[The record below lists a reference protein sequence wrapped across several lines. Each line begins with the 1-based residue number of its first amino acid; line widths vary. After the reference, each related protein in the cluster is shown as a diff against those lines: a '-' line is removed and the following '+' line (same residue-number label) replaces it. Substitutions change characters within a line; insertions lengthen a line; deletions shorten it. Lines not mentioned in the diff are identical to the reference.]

1 MNRRFYSMTAPQTY
15 AQAVAALNTLQSNA
29 ATVSLIRK
37 HGRGAANQLAIPEAI
52 ELLKRTGLEPA
63 DINACNPIHIAG
75 TKGKGSTSAFVAS
88 ILSEYAKSSSGNAP
102 TKIGLYTSP
111 HLRFVRER
119 IQIDG
124 SPLSEE
130 TFANYFGTTWDK
142 LKGSTG
148 PMPMYFRFL
157 TLMAFQTFLSEKV
170 DSAVIECGIGGEY
183 DTTNVLTG
191 PTVTAITAL
200 GIDHEAL
207 LGNTIDSIAWHKAGI
222 FKPGA
227 IALTVPQ
234 PEEAMTVLYKRAEEK
249 KVELHVIKSHPEI
262 ESGQV
267 ELGVGGVF
275 QRSNAS
281 LAAVIAS
288 AQLRKLGNLDVP
300 DLIAHYDAPLPEQFK
315 TGLKS
320 VKWPGRCDIRKDTK
334 SDTTWYL
341 DGAHT
346 MESIQLAA
354 KWFADKVVDN
364 SEPENRVLIFNQQ
377 SRDAKQLANGL
388 LKIVEPQLSAT
399 PFGKVIFTTNITT
412 QQGGYKPDLVSLN
425 NDAGQVQD
433 LHVQRDIGSFWESI
447 DGKAKV
453 DITPTIE
460 EAINLARAYSPEA
473 HVLIVGSLHL
483 VGGAIDIL
491 ESD

>member
-1 MNRRFYSMTAPQTY
+1 MIRRFSSMATPQNY
-15 AQAVAALNTLQSNA
+15 AEAIAALNTLQSNA

-52 ELLKRTGLEPA
+52 ELIQRIGMEPK
-63 DINACNPIHIAG
+63 DMNFCNPIHIAG

-88 ILSEYAKSSSGNAP
+88 ILSEYAKSGKENVP
-102 TKIGLYTSP
+102 KKIGLYTSP

-119 IQIDG
+119 IQING
-124 SPLSEE
+124 SPLSEQEFAEHFGYVWQRLKE
-130 TFANYFGTTWDK
+130 T
-142 LKGSTG
+142 TG

-157 TLMAFQTFLSEKV
+157 TIMAFHAFSKEKV

-183 DTTNVLTG
+183 DTTNILEV
-191 PTVTAITAL
+191 PPVTAITAL

-207 LGNTIDSIAWHKAGI
+207 LGTTIDSIAWHKAGI

-227 IALTVPQ
+227 IALTVQQ
-234 PEEAMTVLYKRAEEK
+234 PEAAMEVLHMRAEEK
-249 KVELHVIKSHPEI
+249 QTKLHIIKPHPEI

-281 LAAVIAS
+281 LAAVIVS
-288 AQLRKLGNLDVP
+288 AQLRKLGNLEVP
-300 DLIAHYDAPLPEQFK
+300 DLIAQYDAPLPEEFK
-315 TGLKS
+315 AGLKN
-320 VKWPGRCDIRKDTK
+320 VKWAGRCDIREDSK

-354 KWFADKVVDN
+354 KWFADQVADN
-364 SEPENRVLIFNQQ
+364 SEPQDRVLIFNQQ

-388 LKIVEPQLSAT
+388 LKILEPQLSSS

-412 QQGGYKPDLVSLN
+412 QRGGYKPDLVSLN
-425 NDAGQVQD
+425 NDAGQIQD
-433 LHVQRDIGSFWESI
+433 LHVQRDLGSFWESI
-447 DGKAKV
+447 DQKANV
-453 DITPTIE
+453 EITPTIE
-460 EAINLARAYSPEA
+460 EAINLARAYSPVA
-473 HVLIVGSLHL
+473 QVLIIGSLHL